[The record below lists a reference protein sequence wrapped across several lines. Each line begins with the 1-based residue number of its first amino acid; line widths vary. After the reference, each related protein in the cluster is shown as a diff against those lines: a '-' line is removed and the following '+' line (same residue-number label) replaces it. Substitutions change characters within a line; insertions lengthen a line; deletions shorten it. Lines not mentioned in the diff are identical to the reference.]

1 MVNSKLLL
9 MSRYTTVIHIFH
21 ILFLNLLQKCKR
33 LTIILNTRLYRNVI
47 GYVDIFFFN
56 YITIDVASFE

>member
-21 ILFLNLLQKCKR
+21 ILFLNLLQKRKR
-33 LTIILNTRLYRNVI
+33 LTLILNTRLYRNVI